1 MGQDMV
7 RYPIFGLVGASFV
20 TLAIGLGAYGTHGL
34 EDAFSQTPRMK
45 GAWANA
51 VDYQMFHGLA
61 LFVLGI
67 VRIDQKRAKL
77 WMVSGILMTLGV
89 VLFSFSI
96 CLWVFGGP
104 KSLIQIT
111 PLGGISFIF
120 AWVLLAIHQ
129 FLNLRRLN
137 LTNDSFKDE

>member
-20 TLAIGLGAYGTHGL
+20 TLAIGLGAYGAHGL

-129 FLNLRRLN
+129 FLNLKHICN
-137 LTNDSFKDE
+137 

>member
-1 MGQDMV
+1 MV

-20 TLAIGLGAYGTHGL
+20 TLAIGLGAYGAHGL

-89 VLFSFSI
+89 ILFCFSI
-96 CLWVFGGP
+96 YAWVFGGP
-104 KSLIQIT
+104 EGLIQIT
-111 PLGGISFIF
+111 PLGGFSFIF

-129 FLNLRRLN
+129 FITLRRRN

>member
-1 MGQDMV
+1 MEQGV
-7 RYPIFGLVGASFV
+7 IKHSTFGFIGALFV
-20 TLAIGLGAYGTHGL
+20 TLAIGLGAYGAHGL
-34 EDAFSQTPRMK
+34 EDAFSETPRMK

-77 WMVSGILMTLGV
+77 WIVSGILMSLGV
-89 VLFSFSI
+89 ILFSFSI
-96 CLWVFGGP
+96 YAWVFGGP
-104 KSLIQIT
+104 ESLIMVT
-111 PLGGISFIF
+111 PIGGFSFIF

-129 FLNLRRLN
+129 FFNLKKVNLNN
-137 LTNDSFKDE
+137 NS

>member
-7 RYPIFGLVGASFV
+7 RYPVFGFVGASFV
-20 TLAIGLGAYGTHGL
+20 TLSIGLGAYGAHGL

-67 VRIDQKRAKL
+67 VRIDQERAKL
-77 WMVSGILMTLGV
+77 WMVSGILMSLGV
-89 VLFSFSI
+89 ILFSFSI
-96 CLWVFGGP
+96 YSWIFGGP
-104 KSLIQIT
+104 NGMIMVT
-111 PLGGISFIF
+111 PFGGFSFII

-129 FLNLRRLN
+129 FLNLRRRN
-137 LTNDSFKDE
+137 LTIDSFKNE

>member
-1 MGQDMV
+1 MEQGV
-7 RYPIFGLVGASFV
+7 IKHSTFGFIGALFV
-20 TLAIGLGAYGTHGL
+20 TLAIGLGAYGAHGL
-34 EDAFSQTPRMK
+34 EDAFSETPRMK

-77 WMVSGILMTLGV
+77 WIVSGILMSLGV
-89 VLFSFSI
+89 ILFSLSI
-96 CLWVFGGP
+96 YAWVFGGP
-104 KSLIQIT
+104 ESLIMVT
-111 PLGGISFIF
+111 PIGGFSFIF

-129 FLNLRRLN
+129 FFNLKKVNLNN
-137 LTNDSFKDE
+137 NS

>member
-1 MGQDMV
+1 MV
-7 RYPIFGLVGASFV
+7 RYPIFGFVGASFV
-20 TLAIGLGAYGTHGL
+20 TLAIGLGAYGAHGL

-67 VRIDQKRAKL
+67 VRIDQERAKL
-77 WMVSGILMTLGV
+77 WMVSGILMSLGV
-89 VLFSFSI
+89 ILFSFSI
-96 CLWVFGGP
+96 YAWIFGGP
-104 KSLIQIT
+104 NGMIMVT
-111 PLGGISFIF
+111 PFGGFSFII

-129 FLNLRRLN
+129 FLNLR
-137 LTNDSFKDE
+137 

>member
-1 MGQDMV
+1 MEQEV
-7 RYPIFGLVGASFV
+7 IKHSTFGFIGALFV
-20 TLAIGLGAYGTHGL
+20 TLAIGLGAYGAHGL
-34 EDAFSQTPRMK
+34 EDAFSETPRMK

-77 WMVSGILMTLGV
+77 WIVSGILMSLGV
-89 VLFSFSI
+89 ILFSFSI
-96 CLWVFGGP
+96 YAWVFGGP
-104 KSLIQIT
+104 EVLIMVT
-111 PLGGISFIF
+111 PIGGFSFIF

-129 FLNLRRLN
+129 FFNLKKVNLNN
-137 LTNDSFKDE
+137 NS